1 MTEGIKMDTHQ
12 KTSVKRES
20 CCSMCFFPPAI
31 SGSGLLDQPI
41 FSFSPKAARIWMV
54 QPCNHRQL
62 RSRAEARNYRLKKN
76 RLDEAPCLRP
86 LRCFT
91 GSLVGSTQYHRITY
105 TETICIWTYCKKYV
119 CNFSSIRRADGKVI
133 TWFAIFTC
141 FFQGCPSCQTSGTGS
156 KNEWS
161 LRSTKVE
168 TQQVS
173 CFLRGF
179 PMFFL

>member
-62 RSRAEARNYRLKKN
+62 RSRAEPRNYRLKKKSAW
-76 RLDEAPCLRP
+76 RGTVLETLEM
-86 LRCFT
+86 F
-91 GSLVGSTQYHRITY
+91 HR
-105 TETICIWTYCKKYV
+105 
-119 CNFSSIRRADGKVI
+119 
-133 TWFAIFTC
+133 
-141 FFQGCPSCQTSGTGS
+141 
-156 KNEWS
+156 
-161 LRSTKVE
+161 
-168 TQQVS
+168 
-173 CFLRGF
+173 
-179 PMFFL
+179 